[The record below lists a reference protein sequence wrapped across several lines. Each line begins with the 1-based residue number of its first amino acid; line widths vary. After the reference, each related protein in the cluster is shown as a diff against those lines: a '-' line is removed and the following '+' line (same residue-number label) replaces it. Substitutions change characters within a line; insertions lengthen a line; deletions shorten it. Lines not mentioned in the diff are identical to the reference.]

1 MVFSCSS
8 QQIFLIPPYSN
19 IQECKKA
26 KSQKLAEILKSIES
40 AAQEVFVDVVYY
52 HDVDN
57 DDDVDADDD
66 VDNDHDVNNDDC
78 YDHLELRSRGFV
90 AFLRPNAHPIQDE
103 VNLTQFRMTWMST
116 LRQRSRMCR
125 RSETRT
131 WIFLPYRMRFLSQVL
146 WRKVRPINEIQI
158 DFSSTLS
165 SKSITAKA
173 TTSQNLSWHLQ
184 QPESHHIIS

>member
-1 MVFSCSS
+1 MQEGKVSETDRNPEEHWERSS
-8 QQIFLIPPYSN
+8 GG
-19 IQECKKA
+19 
-26 KSQKLAEILKSIES
+26 
-40 AAQEVFVDVVYY
+40 FVDVVYY

-131 WIFLPYRMRFLSQVL
+131 WIFLPSRMRFLSQVL
-146 WRKVRPINEIQI
+146 WRKVRPKRDTNRKLVN
-158 DFSSTLS
+158 TLF
-165 SKSITAKA
+165 KVKTKA
-173 TTSQNLSWHLQ
+173 TTSELWVGVFNSQSHITSLVSSWKG
-184 QPESHHIIS
+184 

>member
-1 MVFSCSS
+1 M
-8 QQIFLIPPYSN
+8 
-19 IQECKKA
+19 
-26 KSQKLAEILKSIES
+26 AEILKSIES
-40 AAQEVFVDVVYY
+40 AAQEVFADVVYH

-57 DDDVDADDD
+57 DDDVDTGDD
-66 VDNDHDVNNDDC
+66 VDNDDDDY
-78 YDHLELRSRGFV
+78 YDHLKRRSRGFV
-90 AFLRPNAHPIQDE
+90 AFLRPNVHPIQDE

-131 WIFLPYRMRFLSQVL
+131 WIILPSQMRFLSQVL